1 MKLPLEIGTRV
12 DCRWRDGEYHPARVI
27 EKRPVE
33 GTDQHEYYMHYSKC
47 RFLRHFTHAACCLR
61 MQSWKGFAHALRHSA
76 QSSHPV
82 WHRKR
87 PFAGLWC
94 WTKVPYTCS
103 YVMLAISGI
112 AQTTL

>member
-47 RFLRHFTHAACCLR
+47 RIATSCMWHAA
-61 MQSWKGFAHALRHSA
+61 SA
-76 QSSHPV
+76 CSSARELHMLQSS
-82 WHRKR
+82 
-87 PFAGLWC
+87 
-94 WTKVPYTCS
+94 
-103 YVMLAISGI
+103 
-112 AQTTL
+112 